1 VLSPPRITA
10 AQAAA
15 ALREQRLAMIEA
27 IAERLA
33 HYPPMNQAELAAML
47 GIARQRLNRL
57 LKKEAELFSL
67 DSLARIAAR
76 AGLSVH
82 LRVARPYRRR

>member
-1 VLSPPRITA
+1 MAIPRVTA
-10 AQAAA
+10 GQTQT
-15 ALREQRLAMIEA
+15 ALRELRLGMIDA

-33 HYPPMNQAELAAML
+33 HYPEMNQAELAATL

-57 LKKEAELFSL
+57 LKKEVELFSL

-76 AGLSVH
+76 AGLSV
-82 LRVARPYRRR
+82 RVRLARPYRRR